1 MGLEILRCGLMTHE
15 LEHVGTFSRNESAR
29 QLARK
34 QHTLELL
41 ACAIPSNSQDVE
53 DFEVF
58 LSPVPGPPLE
68 LLHRVVDFVLG
79 D

>member
-1 MGLEILRCGLMTHE
+1 MLELFHAMKVLDSSQG
-15 LEHVGTFSRNESAR
+15 N
-29 QLARK
+29 K
-34 QHTLELL
+34 HTLELL